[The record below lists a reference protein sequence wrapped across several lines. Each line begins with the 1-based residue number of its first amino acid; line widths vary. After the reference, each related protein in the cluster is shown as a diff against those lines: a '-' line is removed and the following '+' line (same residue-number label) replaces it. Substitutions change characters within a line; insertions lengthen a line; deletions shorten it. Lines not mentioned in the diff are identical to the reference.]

1 VDAKIPDIYGSA
13 RQLRAIMLL
22 REMSALIFF
31 IFGSLGRFSSS
42 AMATTIPDYFNIG
55 VMFPMQI
62 NNIPVKS
69 ILNFAAM

>member
-1 VDAKIPDIYGSA
+1 MRKFRTFTVVLVSCVRLCYF
-13 RQLRAIMLL
+13 

-55 VMFPMQI
+55 VMFPMQK